1 MLKSEA
7 INEVVFQE
15 HQLKS
20 FHDQLQTL
28 KDKALL
34 VKKKNKIKQ
43 KDC

>member
-1 MLKSEA
+1 MLKSET
-7 INEVVFQE
+7 IDEVVFQE

-28 KDKALL
+28 KDKTVL
-34 VKKKNKIKQ
+34 VKKKNKSKQ